1 MKYLPLA
8 NVKVIAASL
17 LFELRIY
24 SFQGSEFVGNAL
36 GGASTALESEEWR
49 VKSGDEFR
57 HELVSS

>member
-8 NVKVIAASL
+8 NVKVVAASL

-36 GGASTALESEEWR
+36 GGASTA
-49 VKSGDEFR
+49 VKNKEKR
-57 HELVSS
+57 RKNK